1 MARSASGRVYRVMN
15 SARRPALK
23 QRIALLRR
31 KSWRLSLVSLVA
43 KWSRSQIWWLLLA
56 IIVVWLLAALLLHVI
71 EPAGNPAF
79 ATWGAALWNVW
90 VILFSGITEV
100 PHSVGGRLVASGLV
114 VWGIAFSGLFTA
126 GVASILIDRMLR
138 RRQVTSVEM
147 SDHLVLCNWAPRGLD
162 WIRDVHSN
170 IVAQRRPI
178 VIIHDNPEDIELP
191 DKQDDP
197 AFNDVYIV
205 KGDPTNEVILRRAKV
220 PQAYSVVILAD
231 ERHGQ
236 HADGKSI
243 VCCIAVKNVCR
254 SEALP
259 NIVVECLDPKFRGHM
274 RKAGADE
281 VISAAQFGLRLLAR
295 ASLFHGMT
303 RVYQELLTVARDA
316 NEMYLISIPQTL
328 IGKNFVEVSNIFLA
342 ERDKKNACLLIG
354 IYRGEKMMLNP
365 VGDEAGPLRDGD
377 ELILLS
383 PALPDLSRL
392 VGGST
397 DKV

>member
-1 MARSASGRVYRVMN
+1 MAMSASGRVYRVMDTIK
-15 SARRPALK
+15 RPALK

-31 KSWRLSLVSLVA
+31 KSWRQSLVSLVA
-43 KWSRSQIWWLLLA
+43 KWSRSQIWWLFAA
-56 IIVVWLLAALLLHVI
+56 IIVVWFLAAILLHVF
-71 EPAGNPAF
+71 EPADNPAF

-100 PHSVGGRLVASGLV
+100 PHSLGGRLVASGLV
-114 VWGIAFSGLFTA
+114 VWGIAFAGLFTA
-126 GVASILIDRMLR
+126 GVASILIDRILR

-162 WIRDVHSN
+162 WIRDVHSD

-205 KGDPTNEVILRRAKV
+205 KGDPANEVILRRAKV
-220 PQAYSVVILAD
+220 SQAYSVVILAD
-231 ERHGQ
+231 DRHGQ

-254 SEALP
+254 SDALP
-259 NIVVECLDPKFRGHM
+259 NIVVECLDPKFRAHM

-281 VISAAQFGLRLLAR
+281 VISSAQFGLKLLAR

-303 RVYQELLTVARDA
+303 RVYQELLTVAREA
-316 NEMYLISIPQTL
+316 NEMYLVSIPPTFV
-328 IGKNFVEVSNIFLA
+328 GRNFVEVSNIFLA
-342 ERDKKNACLLIG
+342 ERDNKNACLLIG

-365 VGDEAGPLRDGD
+365 VGAEAGALRDGD

-383 PALPDLSRL
+383 AKLPDLSRL
-392 VGGST
+392 AGGST